1 MGSTHTITAGQL
13 AHAASARPSTGA
25 QQVAACADLRHATAG
40 SWALDHTAGRPAP
53 RWLDDVA
60 VVPVPP
66 AAKPSAKP
74 YGEMPVN
81 FRTTAIPRPLEASP

>member
-13 AHAASARPSTGA
+13 AHAASARPSARA
-25 QQVAACADLRHATAG
+25 QQAAFAASHATAG
-40 SWALDHTAGRPAP
+40 TWALDQVIGRPAP

-60 VVPVPP
+60 VVAVSP

-74 YGEMPVN
+74 YGVMPVN

>member
-13 AHAASARPSTGA
+13 AHAASARPSA
-25 QQVAACADLRHATAG
+25 RAEQAAFAASHATAG
-40 SWALDHTAGRPAP
+40 TWAPDQVIGRPAP

-60 VVPVPP
+60 VVAVSP

-74 YGEMPVN
+74 YGVMPVN